1 MPIEALYMLQ
11 VIFCE
16 LGPVLWYPMLHVQ
29 LATELMVLIT
39 EVHTPLESAIEEFE
53 QYEFIAV
60 KINLMSINFLR
71 NLMYVKIIYVHIHMD
86 FVFILKFTK
95 FCTHLY
101 LVITCASLSFVLK
114 NLNNPLDYRDNQ
126 KN

>member
-71 NLMYVKIIYVHIHMD
+71 NLMYVKNYICTYTHGFCIHIKIYKILYTKILTIH
-86 FVFILKFTK
+86 
-95 FCTHLY
+95 
-101 LVITCASLSFVLK
+101 
-114 NLNNPLDYRDNQ
+114 
-126 KN
+126 